1 MNTQRKIKCEK
12 KNKQTHNEKH
22 KKPIGYTTPNLK
34 HGNVLTPQTKP
45 SVRKNSQN
53 KLTSQCTKYQHE

>member
-22 KKPIGYTTPNLK
+22 MRNPQATP
-34 HGNVLTPQTKP
+34 P
-45 SVRKNSQN
+45 
-53 KLTSQCTKYQHE
+53 